1 MGDTKTCAEDHHPD
15 ATSHIT
21 HSRRSATIH
30 IHPMFNGLLLGWKL
44 SEAARS
50 MGFQN
55 RDRPRRRGRP
65 FRENAPPATYEGD
78 SHLMTFAPTGSGK
91 GRGMIIPTLL
101 SYPGS
106 VVVIDL
112 KEENYT
118 VTARQ
123 RRKMGHQVV
132 VLDPF
137 EKATRGL
144 TPTDKFTP
152 FDIFKLPV
160 TIVDAVG
167 GSASGNRAAKTNAT
181 GTKHAVHS

>member
-1 MGDTKTCAEDHHPD
+1 MGDTKTCAKDHHPD

-21 HSRRSATIH
+21 LSRRSATTH
-30 IHPMFNGLLLGWKL
+30 THPMSNGLLLGWKL

-55 RDRPRRRGRP
+55 PDLPRRRGRP

-78 SHLMTFAPTGSGK
+78 SHLTTFAPTGSGK

-112 KEENYT
+112 KGENYT

-144 TPTDKFTP
+144 TPTDRFNP
-152 FDIFKLPV
+152 FDIFKLPG

-167 GSASGNRAAKTNAT
+167 GSASDNRAAKTNAT

>member
-1 MGDTKTCAEDHHPD
+1 M
-15 ATSHIT
+15 S
-21 HSRRSATIH
+21 
-30 IHPMFNGLLLGWKL
+30 NGLLLGWKL

-55 RDRPRRRGRP
+55 PDLPRRRGRP

-78 SHLMTFAPTGSGK
+78 SHLMTFAPTGSG
-91 GRGMIIPTLL
+91 RGMIIPTLL

-112 KEENYT
+112 KGENYT

-144 TPTDKFTP
+144 TPTDRFNP
-152 FDIFKLPV
+152 FDIFKLPG
-160 TIVDAVG
+160 TIVDAVD
-167 GSASGNRAAKTNAT
+167 GSASDNRAAKTNAT